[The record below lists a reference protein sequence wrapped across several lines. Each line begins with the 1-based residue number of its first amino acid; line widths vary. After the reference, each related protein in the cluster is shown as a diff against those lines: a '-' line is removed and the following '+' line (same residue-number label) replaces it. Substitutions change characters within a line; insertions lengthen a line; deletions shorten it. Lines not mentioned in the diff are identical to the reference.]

1 MKLKIVI
8 GLLLAVILGF
18 TVFGDRGLV
27 SLIRMKRHKEALVRE
42 KNKLETKNQKL
53 RSEIDRLE
61 DDYLYIERLARE
73 ELGMVKPH
81 EFVFQF
87 PSSRDKQ

>member
-42 KNKLETKNQKL
+42 KNKLEAKNQKL
-53 RSEIDRLE
+53 RSEIDRLQ